1 MSHGCLLACQDF
13 LQPFDMLPFTS
24 ETKLARHFHAS
35 RFSTVLSRTSYT
47 GFYRPTVLQE
57 IVRCSGNFPWQMTH
71 YSPVLETGNS
81 EAVVFISRFMH
92 TEKDIP
98 DCRNPNFLIHV
109 VPPNCRMVLK
119 FKLVG
124 HFQAKVPARLKL
136 ATSKVSSTLLTF
148 RRIFQSFVSLRKEVE
163 YTSNMW
169 TRRKKMISS
178 HDEFLEDIR

>member
-57 IVRCSGNFPWQMTH
+57 VVRCSGDFPWQMTH

-81 EAVVFISRFMH
+81 KAVVFISRFMH
-92 TEKDIP
+92 TEKGIP
-98 DCRNPNFLIHV
+98 DCRSPNFDD
-109 VPPNCRMVLK
+109 
-119 FKLVG
+119 
-124 HFQAKVPARLKL
+124 L
-136 ATSKVSSTLLTF
+136 AIRFLALCWKEISK
-148 RRIFQSFVSLRKEVE
+148 SFVGNYSRFAHSTKKRPFNGDVSNYEQLRHLYACFWLSRRMESFWKSSNIRSDAIL
-163 YTSNMW
+163 TSIG
-169 TRRKKMISS
+169 R
-178 HDEFLEDIR
+178 L